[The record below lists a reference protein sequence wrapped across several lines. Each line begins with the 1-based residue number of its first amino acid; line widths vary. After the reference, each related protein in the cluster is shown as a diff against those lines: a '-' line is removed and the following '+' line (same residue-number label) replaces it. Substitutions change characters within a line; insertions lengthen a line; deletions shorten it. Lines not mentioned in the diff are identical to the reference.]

1 MPLSSQARQRGPNSR
16 ANWVPER
23 ALFIVL
29 CLVWGTTWLALK
41 AGAIAVPPGFFSG
54 TRWTVAGLVLLV
66 WRRMQGQRERISFS
80 MIGRLTAVALLLIP
94 VNATILLYGL
104 RYVGSGLAAVINA
117 GLTPIS
123 LLGFSVALRQERFS
137 PRQGAAILLGVAG
150 ILLLFGP
157 AALSGS
163 MDWKELLGAGGV
175 IAGCLSYTAGSVLAR
190 PLMRTMAPAE
200 LAAVTNFIGG
210 LILLVL
216 SLLFEPGVG
225 AALTGAW
232 GAAAWAAWWYLLVPG
247 SLGATIIYFLLVR
260 DWGASRTGTYAFV
273 SPVIAV
279 ILGVVVYDERL
290 HVSDAIGMAL
300 MLMAAGLLLRR
311 EAAPRALRVEVR
323 DAACGRD

>member
-1 MPLSSQARQRGPNSR
+1 MPLSPQARQ
-16 ANWVPER
+16 R

-41 AGAIAVPPGFFSG
+41 AGAMAVPPGFFSG
-54 TRWTVAGLVLLV
+54 TRWTIAGLVLLV
-66 WRRMQGQRERISFS
+66 WRRWRGNRERISFG
-80 MIGRLTAVALLLIP
+80 MVGRLTAVAVLLIP
-94 VNATILLYGL
+94 VNATIQLYGL

-123 LLGFSVALRQERFS
+123 LLGFSIALRQEKFS
-137 PRQGAAILLGVAG
+137 PRQGAAILVGVVG

-157 AALSGS
+157 SAVTGA
-163 MDWKELLGAGGV
+163 MDWRALLGAGGV
-175 IAGCLSYTAGSVLAR
+175 IVACLSYAAGSVLAR

-200 LAAVTNFIGG
+200 LAAVTNFMGG
-210 LILLVL
+210 MILLVL

-279 ILGVVVYDERL
+279 ALGILVYHEQL
-290 HVSDAIGMAL
+290 HVTDAMGMVL
-300 MLMAAGLLLRR
+300 MLTAAGLVLRP
-311 EAAPRALRVEVR
+311 EARARSLEAESPASVNRSFRLRVSSPPKNR
-323 DAACGRD
+323 